1 MSDRPLFQ
9 NTDEQEAAYAPQ
21 QLSGGDEAGEV
32 VGERGVSDATTVGA
46 VAPLPIAATGA
57 AVNAAGPGFAGGTA
71 GTTGGALP
79 ALGALALAEE
89 TEEQDEAKRRD

>member
-9 NTDEQEAAYAPQ
+9 NTDEQEAAYAPE
-21 QLSGGDEAGEV
+21 QLSGGAEAGEV
-32 VGERGVSDATTVGA
+32 AGERGAADATTVGA
-46 VAPLPIAATGA
+46 VAPLTVASTGSAVTGA
-57 AVNAAGPGFAGGTA
+57 GTTGGGGTA
-71 GTTGGALP
+71 GTTGGGLP